1 MTSLKG
7 LVFPEI
13 LCRLVIASLLMLC
26 EARAEDGDQGLVT
39 IELSSYCVSQ
49 PISVTPSAPSYSLP
63 IHFADV
69 ANAEP
74 IDLLFAL
81 DENAKE
87 AIQRNGFIVLD
98 AKDPTGKP
106 YQDMVEPY
114 VDLTRESVPVFVTSD
129 SMLHLYHVQ
138 FDEILKCVEENEFFP
153 KVVTMSESL
162 LAESLGQYD
171 SFSGD
176 LKEAARRNV
185 AYFTIAMKLLGGNP
199 TIPAYVTEEVT
210 YELDKIAGHAGFED
224 SKLFIY
230 REDYSQYV
238 PRGHY
243 TRSETLKKYF
253 QAMMWYGRM
262 SFLLKGGA
270 WPEALIPVEDARI
283 QTIQASLIALALDR
297 LETEGTRIAGIW
309 NRIYAV
315 TAFFVGLADD
325 LTPYEYKESIL
336 KVFGSPVNLEDFNNP
351 DKIFDLKVELALLRA
366 PEIYG
371 GTGEIYLVPPVS
383 PEDLDE
389 VLDMTKGM
397 RLMGQR
403 FIPDSY
409 MFQHLVFPSVMDYT
423 GTGNPFTVGVT
434 ATGRLARV
442 FPRGLDV
449 MAVLG
454 SERALTI
461 LEREGDTEYEHY
473 DKTLNEL
480 IRFFAALDED
490 DWNKN
495 LYWSWLYT
503 LKALLGGD
511 EEGYPAFMQG
521 KAWQDKELNTALASW
536 TELRHDTILY
546 AKQSY
551 TPGETSVPPPPERG
565 YVEPLP
571 EFYNRLLALTRM
583 TRVGLDDMDVLDET
597 QRDRL
602 SGLEDVLSRLV
613 QISIAELEG
622 TELSE
627 ADYKFIEDIGSVL
640 KPLVEDLS
648 DEEGARTT
656 LIADVHTDINSYQ
669 VLEEAVGNV
678 KFIVAAYTIPDGRII
693 LGAGPVF
700 SYYEF
705 KWPMDDRLTDEK
717 WTEMMEK
724 GENPPQ
730 PDWVR
735 SFVHPVRFFPE
746 REDDA
751 DGDGLPDSWEKAVWG
766 NTDEV
771 NDPDGDYDGDGCTN
785 EQERQAGTNPRD
797 PESFPRMLSIQPDET
812 GAALS
817 WASEPGKR
825 YRISY
830 SDDLVTWY
838 LLGTPVA
845 PEGEAGNTS
854 DPGAASES
862 HRFYRVNV
870 IP

>member
-1 MTSLKG
+1 MKTLKG
-7 LVFPEI
+7 
-13 LCRLVIASLLMLC
+13 RGC
-26 EARAEDGDQGLVT
+26 EVVPCVLAAAVALAACQAMAEGEEGLQK
-39 IELSSYCVSQ
+39 IELSSYYVAE
-49 PISVTPSAPSYSLP
+49 PISTTPSAPAYSVP
-63 IHFADV
+63 IQFADI
-69 ANAEP
+69 ANAG
-74 IDLLFAL
+74 ILDRRFVL
-81 DENAKE
+81 DENARE
-87 AIQRNGFIVLD
+87 AIERNGFVVVD
-98 AKDPTGKP
+98 AKGPAGEP
-106 YQDMVEPY
+106 YEDMVEPY

-138 FDEILKCVEENEFFP
+138 FDEILRCVEEKEFSP
-153 KVVTMSESL
+153 KVVTMTEALLGESL
-162 LAESLGQYD
+162 SQYE

-185 AYFTIAMKLLGGNP
+185 AYFTIAMKLLGESAA
-199 TIPAYVTEEVT
+199 IPAYATEEVND
-210 YELDKIAGHAGFED
+210 ELAKIEEHAGFED

-253 QAMMWYGRM
+253 KAMMWYGRM
-262 SFLLKGGA
+262 SFLLKGGP

-283 QTIQASLIALALDR
+283 QTIQASLIALALDS
-297 LETEGTRIAGIW
+297 LESEGTRIADIW
-309 NRIYAV
+309 NRMYAV

-336 KVFGSPVNLEDFNNP
+336 KVFGSPVNLEDFNNA
-351 DKIFDLKVELALLRA
+351 DKVFELKVELALLRA

-389 VLDMTKGM
+389 ILDMTKGM

-409 MFQHLVFPSVMDYT
+409 MFQNLVFPNVLNYT
-423 GTGNPFTVGVT
+423 GSGNPFTLGAT
-434 ATGRLARV
+434 GTGRLTRV

-461 LEREGDTEYEHY
+461 LEREGDTEYEDY

-480 IRFFAALDED
+480 IEFFAALTEN

-503 LKALLGGD
+503 LKALLGDNG
-511 EEGYPAFMQG
+511 EGYPAFMRG

-551 TPGETSVPPPPERG
+551 TPGETSVPPPPDRG

-583 TRVGLDDMDVLDET
+583 TRVGLDDMGVLDGT

-602 SGLEDVLSRLV
+602 SGLENVLSRLV

-627 ADYKFIEDIGSVL
+627 AEYTFIEDFGSVL

-648 DEEGARTT
+648 DEKGAQTT

-669 VLEEAVGNV
+669 VLEEGVGYV
-678 KFIVAAYTIPDGRII
+678 KFIVVAYMVPDGRII

-705 KWPMDDRLTDEK
+705 KWPMNDRLTDEK
-717 WTEMMEK
+717 WTEMLEK
-724 GENPPQ
+724 EENPPP
-730 PDWVR
+730 PDWVS
-735 SFVHPVRFFPE
+735 SFVHPVTFFPDKN
-746 REDDA
+746 DDA
-751 DGDGLPDSWEKAVWG
+751 DRDGLPDSWENSIWG
-766 NTDEV
+766 STDEV
-771 NDPDGDYDGDGCTN
+771 NDPDSDYDNDGCTN
-785 EQERQAGTNPRD
+785 EEERVAGTNPRD
-797 PESFPRMLSIQPDET
+797 PESCLRMLNVMTDDSGVLFRWSSI
-812 GAALS
+812 
-817 WASEPGKR
+817 PGKR
-825 YRISY
+825 YRVSY
-830 SDDLVTWY
+830 SDDLMTWH
-838 LLGTPVA
+838 LLGTPIGA
-845 PEGEAGNTS
+845 ESGIEDLADSETTS
-854 DPGAASES
+854 PA

>member
-1 MTSLKG
+1 MEAIKRRG
-7 LVFPEI
+7 
-13 LCRLVIASLLMLC
+13 C
-26 EARAEDGDQGLVT
+26 EAVPYVLAAAVALAACQAMAEGEEGLQK
-39 IELSSYCVSQ
+39 IEMSSYYVAE
-49 PISVTPSAPSYSLP
+49 PISATPSAAFYSLP
-63 IHFADV
+63 IHFADIT
-69 ANAEP
+69 NAG
-74 IDLLFAL
+74 IVDRRFVL

-87 AIQRNGFIVLD
+87 AIERNGFVVVN
-98 AKDPTGKP
+98 AKGPAGEP
-106 YQDMVEPY
+106 YEDMVEPY
-114 VDLTRESVPVFVTSD
+114 VDLTPESVPVFVTSD

-138 FDEILKCVEENEFFP
+138 FDEILRCVEEKEFFP
-153 KVVTMSESL
+153 KVVTMTEALLGESL
-162 LAESLGQYD
+162 SQYE

-176 LKEAARRNV
+176 LKEAARRNI
-185 AYFTIAMKLLGGNP
+185 AYFTIAMKLLGENAVV
-199 TIPAYVTEEVT
+199 PAYVTEEVND
-210 YELDKIAGHAGFED
+210 ELAKIEEHAGFED

-253 QAMMWYGRM
+253 KAMMWFGRM

-270 WPEALIPVEDARI
+270 WPEALIPAEDARI
-283 QTIQASLIALALDR
+283 QTIQASLIALALDS
-297 LETEGTRIAGIW
+297 LKSKGARIADIW
-309 NRIYAV
+309 NRMYAV

-336 KVFGSPVNLEDFNNP
+336 KVFGSPVNLEDFNND
-351 DKIFDLKVELALLRA
+351 DKMFELKVELALLRA

-389 VLDMTKGM
+389 ILDMTKGM

-409 MFQHLVFPSVMDYT
+409 MFQNLVFPNVLNYT
-423 GTGNPFTVGVT
+423 GSGNPFTVGVT
-434 ATGRLARV
+434 GTGRLTRV

-480 IRFFAALDED
+480 IEFFAALTEN

-503 LKALLGGD
+503 LKALLGDNG
-511 EEGYPAFMQG
+511 EGYPAFMRG
-521 KAWQDKELNTALASW
+521 KAWQDKELNTALGSW

-551 TPGETSVPPPPERG
+551 TPGETSVPPPPDRG

-583 TRVGLDDMDVLDET
+583 TRVGLNDMSVLDGT

-627 ADYKFIEDIGSVL
+627 AEYTFIEDFGSVL

-648 DEEGARTT
+648 DEKGAQTT

-669 VLEEAVGNV
+669 VLEEGVGYI
-678 KFIVAAYTIPDGRII
+678 KFIVVAYMVPDGRII

-717 WTEMMEK
+717 WTEMLET
-724 GENPPQ
+724 GENPPP
-730 PDWVR
+730 PDWVS
-735 SFVHPVRFFPE
+735 SFVHPVTFFPDKN
-746 REDDA
+746 DDA
-751 DGDGLPDSWEKAVWG
+751 DRDGLPDSWENSIWG
-766 NTDEV
+766 STDEV
-771 NDPDGDYDGDGCTN
+771 NDPDGDYDNDGCTN
-785 EQERQAGTNPRD
+785 EEERVAGTNAND
-797 PESFPRMLSIQPDET
+797 PESCLRMLNVMTDDS
-812 GAALS
+812 GVLFRWS
-817 WASEPGKR
+817 SVPGKR
-825 YRISY
+825 YRVSY
-830 SDDLVTWY
+830 SDDLMTWH
-838 LLGTPVA
+838 LLGTPIGA
-845 PEGEAGNTS
+845 ESGIEDLADSETTS
-854 DPGAASES
+854 RA